1 MRRSLTKTA
10 VCLLFIISLT
20 SIIVSL
26 SIHPVLNR
34 GEEFRHR
41 RSLLNV
47 KTDTQ
52 ETTWSPKLESS
63 TSNCTPAAI
72 EQFPRPLM
80 SYNVRR
86 NGGLIIHIIVSLY
99 MFLGLAVVCD
109 EYFVPSLEGM
119 SNFMNLE
126 SDVAGATFMAAGSSA
141 PELAAAVIGVFI
153 AKDDIGV
160 GTVVGSAV
168 YNIAFV
174 IGICGLCARRIIYLN
189 WWPLFRDSMFYLI
202 SIIALLIVM
211 YNEVITWPESVVL
224 LLLYG
229 AYIAFMFVNKHVE
242 AWIQKL
248 PCPCPAY
255 VSQGENEENENS
267 HLIGYKSLSS
277 TNGTIESSNSPPPS
291 IKEQKVNEPYTAVYD
306 EDENPFDPPKSRSR
320 LALWII
326 SLPLTAVCYI
336 TIPDCRKARWRKWY
350 LVTFLMSCVW
360 IAAFSY
366 ILVWMITIIGF
377 TLSIPDTVMGLTF
390 LAAGV
395 SVPDAI
401 ASLLV
406 IRNGYGDMAV
416 SNAVGSNV
424 FDILLCLGL
433 PWFLQTAIVN
443 PGSHV
448 IVRSKGLTYSTLSL
462 LSTVLFLLVTTYL
475 NNWKLDKKHGI
486 IMMIWYVAFMVM
498 ASLYELNV
506 FGYFNPPSCPS
517 DY

>member
-1 MRRSLTKTA
+1 MRHSLTKTTI
-10 VCLLFIISLT
+10 CLLFIISLT
-20 SIIVSL
+20 SIIISL
-26 SIHPVLNR
+26 SIHPALNR
-34 GEEFRHR
+34 EKKEFRHQ
-41 RSLLNV
+41 RSLLSV
-47 KTDTQ
+47 ETTTDG
-52 ETTWSPKLESS
+52 TTWSSESES
-63 TSNCTPAAI
+63 SNCTPAAI

-80 SYNVRR
+80 NYHIRKS
-86 NGGLIIHIIVSLY
+86 GGIIIHIIVSLY
-99 MFLGLAVVCD
+99 MFLGLAVICD

-119 SNFMNLE
+119 SNVLNLE

-202 SIIALLIVM
+202 SIVALLVVM
-211 YNEVITWPESVVL
+211 YNEVVTWPESVAM

-229 AYIAFMFVNKHVE
+229 AYIGFMFVNKHVE
-242 AWIQKL
+242 TWIQNL
-248 PCPCPAY
+248 SCPCARYSSP
-255 VSQGENEENENS
+255 EKNENS

-277 TNGTIESSNSPPPS
+277 TNGTIESPSSSPIPCS
-291 IKEQKVNEPYTAVYD
+291 KEEKGNEIYSATYD
-306 EDENPFDPPKSRSR
+306 EDESPFDPPESCSRF
-320 LALWII
+320 ALWII
-326 SLPLTAVCYI
+326 SLPLTALCYI
-336 TIPDCRKARWRKWY
+336 TIPDCRKTRWKKWY
-350 LVTFLMSCVW
+350 IVTFLMSCLW
-360 IAAFSY
+360 IAVLSY

-406 IRNGYGDMAV
+406 VRNGYGDMAV

-433 PWFLQTAIVN
+433 PWFLQTAIVK
-443 PGSHV
+443 PGSHI

-486 IMMIWYVAFMVM
+486 IMMIWYVAFMIM

-506 FGYFNPPSCPS
+506 FGYFNPPTCPS